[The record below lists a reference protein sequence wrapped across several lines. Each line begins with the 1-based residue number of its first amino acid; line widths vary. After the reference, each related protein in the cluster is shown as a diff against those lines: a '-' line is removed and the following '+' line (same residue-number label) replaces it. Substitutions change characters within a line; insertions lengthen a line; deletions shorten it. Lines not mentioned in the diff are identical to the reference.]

1 VSNVILQITRWLNDS
16 IATLSGQRGKAR
28 QARNWC
34 AIVPRQVSS
43 ERTANANLRFDKV
56 LIIL

>member
-1 VSNVILQITRWLNDS
+1 VSNVILQVARWSNDS
-16 IATLSGQRGKAR
+16 IATLSGQREQAR

-43 ERTANANLRFDKV
+43 ISERTR
-56 LIIL
+56 ILDLTKF